1 MIEETKHTTSHISKD
16 EYKLKPVLRPIH
28 LWAIAVG
35 LVISGDYIGWN
46 LGLAASG
53 PMGLILATLLITVMY
68 VTFIFSYTELTTSIP
83 NSGGPYAYARR
94 AMGPFAGFIAGFATL
109 IEFVFAPPA
118 IALGIGAYLEFIAN
132 KLDYALPTISFP
144 LSETVINL
152 GAMFGMDFPDVYYMS
167 QKVWLA
173 LLCYVVF
180 IVINLIGIE
189 AAALFELFVTV
200 LAIGELLIFCGIT
213 APHVKMANIITEPLL
228 PFGVGGIFSS
238 IPFAIW
244 FYLAIEGVAMSA
256 EETANPKKDIP
267 VAYISGIITLVIL
280 ALGTAFCTMGVIP
293 WQQLAGIDKPLPE
306 AVAAALPAGHWIT
319 KMIAVVGVFG
329 LIASFHGIIIGYSRQ
344 TFALARARYLPHFLA
359 KISKRTKVPYMALIV
374 PGIIGAIACLTAYTD
389 AIITI
394 SVIGAIILYIIS
406 LISLFVLR
414 KKEPDMERPYKAPFY
429 PVFPAIALII
439 SVISMISIIYYNLK
453 LFEITMAIFA
463 VGCAYYFTAVKDI
476 VEHETDLLSVAD
488 FETLRSTGELP
499 RTGDLPLAEELP

>member
-1 MIEETKHTTSHISKD
+1 MTEEKKHNTGSLSKE
-16 EYKLKPVLRPIH
+16 EYSLKPVLKPIH

-46 LGLAASG
+46 LGLANSG

-118 IALGIGAYLEFIAN
+118 IALGIGAYLQFIAD
-132 KLDYALPTISFP
+132 KLEYPLPTISIP
-144 LSETVINL
+144 LSNTMIDL
-152 GAMFGMDFPDVYYMS
+152 GSMFGLNFPDVYS
-167 QKVWLA
+167 IDQKVWLA
-173 LLCYVVF
+173 LICYVVF

-189 AAALFELFVTV
+189 AAATFELFVTV
-200 LAIGELLIFCGIT
+200 LAIAELVVFCAIT
-213 APHVKMANIITEPLL
+213 GPYVKVENIITEPLL
-228 PFGVGGIFSS
+228 PSGIGGIFSS

-280 ALGTAFCTMGVIP
+280 ALGTAFCAMGVIP

-306 AVAAALPAGHWIT
+306 AVAAVLPAGHWVT
-319 KMIAVVGVFG
+319 KIIALVGVFG

-344 TFALARARYLPHFLA
+344 TFALARAKYLPHFLA

-374 PGIIGAIACLTAYTD
+374 PGFIGAIACLTAYTD

-394 SVIGAIILYIIS
+394 SVIGAIVLYIIS

-414 KKEPDMERPYKAPFY
+414 KKEPNMERPYVAPFY

-439 SVISMISIIYYNLK
+439 SIISMISIIYYNLK
-453 LFEITMAIFA
+453 LFEITLGLFAI
-463 VGCAYYFTAVKDI
+463 GCVYYFINVKSI
-476 VEHETDLLSVAD
+476 VEHETDLLSLAD
-488 FETLRSTGELP
+488 FENLRSTGELP
-499 RTGDLPLAEELP
+499 KTGDLPLAE